1 LLRQHYTSF
10 IARTNPSATPKGPAC
25 PSRDSGWLVTHQP
38 PNGASRVATISL
50 CTHAAATTPVEP
62 LGVRFAHSPS
72 DSSLPRGNVGSAST
86 LSFFGA
92 CSAIHCTLQP
102 AGSRGH
108 LRDPFHRR
116 LQPFRYLHDCSDCY
130 RLERKFAGWVCLPL
144 GDRAFPR
151 RTFPAGTG
159 SGFAKWRKWRCEPA
173 DPRMDY
179 GRGDSWRC
187 KKGSPSH
194 GA

>member
-1 LLRQHYTSF
+1 MLRQHYTSF

-130 RLERKFAGWVCLPL
+130 RLERKLPGGSVSHWVIVPFHGARFRQGQLFCRALSPLRQADVRLFAGPL
-144 GDRAFPR
+144 HDGLIV
-151 RTFPAGTG
+151 
-159 SGFAKWRKWRCEPA
+159 
-173 DPRMDY
+173 
-179 GRGDSWRC
+179 
-187 KKGSPSH
+187 
-194 GA
+194 